1 MSSETL
7 PSFLA
12 ALELSPA
19 AQERD
24 VRRSY
29 AQRLKQIDQEADPR
43 GFQALRDAYEAALNW
58 VRSPR
63 EEPMFAPPVMA
74 PVMAPEVARADPS
87 ATAQEM
93 LHALSHSMVAQPLV
107 NLRMAQDRLHA
118 ALDDPRLLDLDARWM
133 FEGGIAV
140 LIAEGWQ
147 PGHQF
152 LVPAAIEI
160 FRWRVEHS
168 RLQGFG
174 RAGQVVDGVVTE
186 LDLYEQH
193 APDLRLSLDKVMRL
207 LRGTERPE
215 VQFLMTHMQ
224 FVEHIARAYPHLV
237 HVITNPRNIQQW
249 REWEAQAIAA
259 RPAPAPEKPQHWL
272 MRIVDR
278 RPGLILLAMLALAFV
293 LLLFTAPK
301 APERPVAGAPA
312 GMPAA
317 GAPGA
322 AAPHA
327 TTNKPRTPADVA
339 REQGLK
345 AGMEAISAAMAP
357 AQYKRPP
364 AVDYPAASQRLG
376 ETGKALIRVMVRR
389 DGAPGEVEVFQTSGH
404 DKLDRAALDGVRGA
418 SFVPARGPDGQPINA
433 WFIVP
438 INFTQDRK

>member
-1 MSSETL
+1 MSSEVL

-29 AQRLKQIDQEADPR
+29 AQRLKKIDQETDPH

-63 EEPMFAPPVMA
+63 DEA
-74 PVMAPEVARADPS
+74 PVAPVVVQQAVRPDPS
-87 ATAQEM
+87 ATAQEV
-93 LHALSHSMVAQPLV
+93 LRALSQSMVAEPLV
-107 NLRMAQDRLHA
+107 NLRMAEDRLHA

-147 PGHQF
+147 PGHEF
-152 LVPAAIEI
+152 LVPAAIEL

-174 RAGQVVDGVVTE
+174 RAGQIVDSVITE

-193 APDLRLSLDKVMRL
+193 APDLRLSLDKVVRL
-207 LRGTERPE
+207 LRGHERPE
-215 VQFLMTHMQ
+215 VGFLMTHMQ
-224 FVEHIARAYPHLV
+224 FVEHMARAYPHLV
-237 HVITNPRNIQQW
+237 HVITHPGSIQQW

-259 RPAPAPEKPQHWL
+259 RPAPVQEPPRRGL

-278 RPGLILLAMLALAFV
+278 RPGLILLAMLAVAFA
-293 LLLFTAPK
+293 LLFFTAPK
-301 APERPVAGAPA
+301 SPGRS
-312 GMPAA
+312 
-317 GAPGA
+317 APGTA
-322 AAPHA
+322 SG
-327 TTNKPRTPADVA
+327 TPAVTA
-339 REQGLK
+339 PSATSQAPSHTAQELALK
-345 AGMEAISAAMAP
+345 AGKEAMARAMKP
-357 AQYKRPP
+357 AEYERPP
-364 AVDYPAASQRLG
+364 AVVYPAASQRLG
-376 ETGKALIRVMVRR
+376 ETGKALIQVMVRR
-389 DGAPGEVEVFQTSGH
+389 DGTPGEVEVFQSSGYE
-404 DKLDRAALDGVRGA
+404 KLDRAALDGVRGA
-418 SFVPARGPDGQPINA
+418 SFVPAKGRDGQPVNA

-438 INFTQDRK
+438 INFTQDKK